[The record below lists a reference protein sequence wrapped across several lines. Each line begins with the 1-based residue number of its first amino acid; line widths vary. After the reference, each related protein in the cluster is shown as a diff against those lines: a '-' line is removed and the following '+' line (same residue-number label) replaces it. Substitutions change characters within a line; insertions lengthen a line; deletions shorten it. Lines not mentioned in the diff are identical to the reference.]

1 LDVADPA
8 WCSLFVAGINFCR
21 SNSAA
26 ARPALEYFKS
36 FRNIDRAMPWIL
48 IALICAAF
56 AASPARAAD
65 SEEQQKLN
73 TAVEALTR
81 MDKAT
86 HDEKPAIQ
94 AAVQR
99 VLAKTRGTP
108 NFVKLV
114 RHFALTNQNA
124 GLLEVAAA
132 LPADESGVDAIRL
145 VLANGDAKSVQ
156 SALQSTNA
164 ARLAEALGYAQEKQ
178 AVPWLTPLVTDEAR
192 DTTTRRSAVRALTQ
206 TQDGAKSL
214 LALARDEK
222 LPENLKFIAA
232 SELNAAR
239 WPAIQSEAAKIL
251 PLPAGQNSQPLPPVS
266 ELIKLKGDVAKGAEV
281 FRRDATSCIKCHQ
294 VHGEGRDLGPALSE
308 IGTKLPKEALYESI
322 LDPSAGVSFGFEA
335 WQVEL
340 KSGDEAFGIKAS
352 ETADEVAIK
361 DANGIITR
369 HKRSVIASMRQ
380 MKSSMM
386 PAGLQQTMTQ
396 QELVDLIEYLAS
408 LKKQ

>member
-1 LDVADPA
+1 MNFHILFLAGAALLCGPA
-8 WCSLFVAGINFCR
+8 
-21 SNSAA
+21 
-26 ARPALEYFKS
+26 P
-36 FRNIDRAMPWIL
+36 
-48 IALICAAF
+48 
-56 AASPARAAD
+56 AAD
-65 SEEQQKLN
+65 TEEQQKIN
-73 TAVEALTR
+73 TAIEALTR
-81 MDKAT
+81 LDKAAVA
-86 HDEKPAIQ
+86 EKPAVQ
-94 AAVQR
+94 AAIQR
-99 VLAKTRGTP
+99 VLEKTRGTP

-124 GLLEVAAA
+124 GLLDFAARQ
-132 LPADESGVDAIRL
+132 PADESGVEAIRL
-145 VLANGDAKSVQ
+145 VLASGDAASVQ

-164 ARLAEALGYAQEKQ
+164 ARLAEALGHAQEKQ
-178 AVPWLTPLVTDEAR
+178 AVPWLVPLVTDDTR
-192 DTTTRRSAVRALTQ
+192 DTATRRAATRALAQ

-214 LALARDEK
+214 LALAREEK

-239 WPAIQSEAAKIL
+239 WPAVQSEAAKIL

-266 ELIKLKGDVAKGAEV
+266 DLIKLPGDIAKGAEV
-281 FRRDATSCIKCHQ
+281 FRRDTTGCAKCHQ
-294 VHGEGRDLGPALSE
+294 VRGEGRDLGPALSE
-308 IGTKLPKEALYESI
+308 IGTKLPKEALYEAI
-322 LDPSAGVSFGFEA
+322 LDPSAGISFGFEA

-369 HKRSVIASMRQ
+369 HQRSAIAALRQ

-386 PAGLQQTMTQ
+386 PAGLQMTMTQ
-396 QELVDLIEYLAS
+396 QELVDLVEYLAS

>member
-1 LDVADPA
+1 LDVADPG
-8 WCSLFVAGINFCR
+8 WSSLFVSGINFCR

-26 ARPALEYFKS
+26 ARPVLEYFKS
-36 FRNIDRAMPWIL
+36 FRNIDATMPWIL
-48 IALICAAF
+48 IALICAVSV
-56 AASPARAAD
+56 ASPASAAD

-99 VLAKTRGTP
+99 VLGKTRGTP

-114 RHFALTNQNA
+114 RHFALTNHNA

-132 LPADESGVDAIRL
+132 LPADESGVEAVRL

-178 AVPWLTPLVTDEAR
+178 AVPWLTPLVTDENR
-192 DTTTRRSAVRALTQ
+192 DAATRRAATRALAQ

-214 LALARDEK
+214 LTLAREEK
-222 LPENLKFIAA
+222 LPENLKFVAA

-294 VHGEGRDLGPALSE
+294 VRGEGRDLGPALSE

-369 HKRSVIASMRQ
+369 HKRSAIASMRQ

>member
-1 LDVADPA
+1 MKFHLVA
-8 WCSLFVAGINFCR
+8 LL
-21 SNSAA
+21 AA
-26 ARPALEYFKS
+26 
-36 FRNIDRAMPWIL
+36 
-48 IALICAAF
+48 CAALLP
-56 AASPARAAD
+56 PAQAAD
-65 SEEQQKLN
+65 TEEQQKIN

-81 MDKAT
+81 MERAT

-99 VLAKTRGTP
+99 VLARARGTP

-124 GLLEVAAA
+124 GLLEVAASS
-132 LPADESGVDAIRL
+132 PADESGVEAVRL
-145 VLANGDAKSVQ
+145 VLANGGATSVQ

-178 AVPWLTPLVTDEAR
+178 AVPWLAPLVTDDTR
-192 DTTTRRSAVRALTQ
+192 DAATRRAATRALAQ

-214 LALARDEK
+214 LALAREEK

-239 WPAIQSEAAKIL
+239 WPAIQAEAAKIL

-266 ELIKLKGDVAKGAEV
+266 ELIKLKGDIAKGAEV
-281 FRRDATSCIKCHQ
+281 FRRDTTGCIKCHQ
-294 VHGEGRDLGPALSE
+294 VRGEGRDLGPALSE
-308 IGTKLPKEALYESI
+308 IGTKLPKEALYEAI
-322 LDPSAGVSFGFEA
+322 LDPSAGISFGFEA

-361 DANGIITR
+361 DANGIVTR
-369 HKRSVIASMRQ
+369 HQRSAIAALRQ

-396 QELVDLIEYLAS
+396 QELVDLVEYLAA

>member
-1 LDVADPA
+1 MKTWIFWA
-8 WCSLFVAGINFCR
+8 WCTLTLFV
-21 SNSAA
+21 
-26 ARPALEYFKS
+26 PAT
-36 FRNIDRAMPWIL
+36 P
-48 IALICAAF
+48 
-56 AASPARAAD
+56 AAD
-65 SEEQQKLN
+65 TDQQQKLN

-81 MDKAT
+81 MDRAT

-99 VLAKTRGTP
+99 VLEKTRGTP

-124 GLLEVAAA
+124 GLLDIAAR
-132 LPADESGVDAIRL
+132 LPADESGVEAVRL
-145 VLANGDAKSVQ
+145 VLASGDANAVPSM
-156 SALQSTNA
+156 LQSTNA
-164 ARLAEALGYAQEKQ
+164 ARLAEALGNAQEKQ
-178 AVPWLTPLVTDEAR
+178 AVPWLTPLITDETR
-192 DTTTRRSAVRALTQ
+192 DVATRRAATRALAQ

-214 LALARDEK
+214 LALAREEK

-266 ELIKLKGDVAKGAEV
+266 QLIKLKGDVAKGAEV
-281 FRRDATSCIKCHQ
+281 FRRDTTGCAKCHQ
-294 VHGEGRDLGPALSE
+294 VRGEGRDLGPALSE
-308 IGTKLPKEALYESI
+308 IGTKLPKEALYEAI
-322 LDPSAGVSFGFEA
+322 LDPSAGISFGFEA

-340 KSGDEAFGIKAS
+340 KSGDEAFGIKTS

-369 HKRSVIASMRQ
+369 HQRTSIAALRQ

-386 PAGLQQTMTQ
+386 PAGLQMTMTQ
-396 QELVDLIEYLAS
+396 QELVDLVEYLTS
-408 LKKQ
+408 LMKQ

>member
-1 LDVADPA
+1 MTLRILFLAVAA
-8 WCSLFVAGINFCR
+8 LLGG
-21 SNSAA
+21 
-26 ARPALEYFKS
+26 PAL
-36 FRNIDRAMPWIL
+36 
-48 IALICAAF
+48 
-56 AASPARAAD
+56 AAD
-65 SEEQQKLN
+65 TEEQQKIN
-73 TAVEALTR
+73 TAIEALTR
-81 MDKAT
+81 LDKAAVA
-86 HDEKPAIQ
+86 ERPAVQ
-94 AAVQR
+94 AAIQR
-99 VLAKTRGTP
+99 VLEKTRGTP

-124 GLLEVAAA
+124 GLLDFAARQ
-132 LPADESGVDAIRL
+132 PADESGVEAIRL
-145 VLANGDAKSVQ
+145 VLASGDAASVQ

-178 AVPWLTPLVTDEAR
+178 AVPWLAPLVTDDTR
-192 DTTTRRSAVRALTQ
+192 DTATRRAATRALAQ

-214 LALARDEK
+214 LTLAREEK

-266 ELIKLKGDVAKGAEV
+266 DLIKLKGDIAKGAEI
-281 FRRDATSCIKCHQ
+281 FRRDTTGCAKCHQ
-294 VHGEGRDLGPALSE
+294 VRGEGRDLGPALSE
-308 IGTKLPKEALYESI
+308 IGTKLPKEALYEAI
-322 LDPSAGVSFGFEA
+322 LDPSAGISFGFEA

-369 HKRSVIASMRQ
+369 HKRSAIAALRQ

-386 PAGLQQTMTQ
+386 PAGLQMTMTQ
-396 QELVDLIEYLAS
+396 QELVDLVEYLAS

>member
-1 LDVADPA
+1 
-8 WCSLFVAGINFCR
+8 
-21 SNSAA
+21 
-26 ARPALEYFKS
+26 
-36 FRNIDRAMPWIL
+36 MPWIL
-48 IALICAAF
+48 IALICAASV
-56 AASPARAAD
+56 ASPVRAAD
-65 SEEQQKLN
+65 TEEQQKLN

-81 MDKAT
+81 MNKAT

-99 VLAKTRGTP
+99 VLGKSRGTP

-114 RHFALTNQNA
+114 RHFALTNQTA

-132 LPADESGVDAIRL
+132 LPSDEYGVEAIRL
-145 VLANGDAKSVQ
+145 VIASGDTASVR

-164 ARLAEALGYAQEKQ
+164 ARLAEALGHAQEKQ
-178 AVPWLTPLVTDEAR
+178 AVPWLTPLVTDETR
-192 DTTTRRSAVRALTQ
+192 DVATRRNALRALAQ
-206 TQDGAKSL
+206 TQDGAKAL
-214 LALARDEK
+214 LALAREDK
-222 LPENLKFIAA
+222 LPENLKFLAA

-251 PLPAGQNSQPLPPVS
+251 PLPAGQNSKPLPPVS
-266 ELIKLKGDVAKGAEV
+266 ELIKLKGDIAKGAEV

-294 VHGEGRDLGPALSE
+294 VRGEGRDLGPALSE

-369 HKRSVIASMRQ
+369 HQRSAIASMRQ
-380 MKSSMM
+380 MKSSLM
-386 PAGLQQTMTQ
+386 PAGLQMTVTQ
-396 QELVDLIEYLAS
+396 QELVDLVEYLAS
-408 LKKQ
+408 LKKSNQ